1 MNHKTVLCAVGLLG
15 FSFAMPVVQ
24 AQSGS
29 TQYISDEISVSI
41 REAPRNDAGMI
52 GIIKSGARVTVL
64 ESLGPESFARIRTAD
79 GRTGWITARFLTNE
93 PAASTRLGEVRS
105 ELDGT
110 KQQIRTLENDLASAR
125 AQLEKVRPAFE
136 LSREN
141 EQLKAQAAEQTRANE
156 ELQDRYDAARQQ
168 RKTLL
173 TGAGLI
179 GGGVII
185 GLLLPS
191 LLSGRRR
198 RYSDF

>member
-1 MNHKTVLCAVGLLG
+1 MNHKKVLLAVGLLG
-15 FSFAMPVVQ
+15 FSFTIPAVQ

-29 TQYISDEISVSI
+29 AQYISDEISVSI

-79 GRTGWITARFLTNE
+79 GRTGWITARFLTSE

-141 EQLKAQAAEQTRANE
+141 EQLKAQAAEQARANE

-179 GGGVII
+179 GGGIII